1 MRRSNLATLLFL
13 AVVFAS
19 GAVVG
24 GFAVRLYSTTT
35 VTAGRQTTPRDHA
48 EIRRQYIKEMQG
60 RLHLNGTQV
69 TELQQICE
77 TTGQH
82 MRDVH
87 KSVDDEHVQK
97 VIAILDD
104 NQKTEYAK
112 MREEREKKRR
122 QEQQAKK

>member
-1 MRRSNLATLLFL
+1 MRRSNLATLIYL

-35 VTAGRQTTPRDHA
+35 VTAGRTTAPRDHA

-82 MRDVH
+82 MRDVR

-97 VIAILDD
+97 VIGILDD